1 MYKIKVGGKEERERL
16 WGLTIRLE
24 KLEFNSLGNGEVISV
39 SSEKNHVTKR
49 TVAQT
54 DTVAHTY
61 RMDLEVD
68 TTRAGETGPGAT
80 DQ

>member
-49 TVAQT
+49 TVA
-54 DTVAHTY
+54 
-61 RMDLEVD
+61 
-68 TTRAGETGPGAT
+68 
-80 DQ
+80 